1 MDNEIRNVALFLREK
16 IQNLRENNLP
26 NPITVEAIQDGQCP
40 NIPAELSE
48 FYRILYT
55 GSNNAASQRVERY
68 IRSLAD
74 DDIYKTTHGAVKPS
88 KHMLLGMGLK
98 SITGSRKVQ
107 EIVNHFG
114 HCIGYHTA
122 EEYETQ
128 IAAKIIEKKQ
138 VLPDGLEARKWLS
151 TISAMDNYDESM
163 YHDTQGICLQN
174 EVLIVSSPLA
184 TTMGPTSSEAITGE
198 SSSSGHIM
206 PTVTTSMKKRSLEIP
221 NQELEPVRKKLK
233 ISRCSFSRHVMD
245 KPENYQASV
254 ARDVAWTISCITN
267 KQTPM
272 WSGWN
277 STITKDDLP
286 AQKIGYLV
294 YIGAPPSYTA

>member
-1 MDNEIRNVALFLREK
+1 MNVALFLREK
-16 IQNLRENNLP
+16 IQNLCENKLP

-55 GSNNAASQRVERY
+55 GSNNEASQRVERY
-68 IRSLAD
+68 IRSSAE
-74 DDIYKTTHGAVKPS
+74 DDIYKTTYGAVKPS

-138 VLPDGLEARKWLS
+138 VLPDGLEARKGLS
-151 TISAMDNYDESM
+151 TISAWDNYDESM
-163 YHDTQGICLQN
+163 YHDTQGTVYKMKFPLYHHHWQQQCAQQAQKQSQQN
-174 EVLIVSSPLA
+174 PHHQV
-184 TTMGPTSSEAITGE
+184 
-198 SSSSGHIM
+198 
-206 PTVTTSMKKRSLEIP
+206 
-221 NQELEPVRKKLK
+221 
-233 ISRCSFSRHVMD
+233 
-245 KPENYQASV
+245 
-254 ARDVAWTISCITN
+254 ISC
-267 KQTPM
+267 Q
-272 WSGWN
+272 
-277 STITKDDLP
+277 
-286 AQKIGYLV
+286 Q
-294 YIGAPPSYTA
+294 

>member
-1 MDNEIRNVALFLREK
+1 MAVRYRLIKRVRNKVSLSISLDAMDNEIRNVALFLREK
-16 IQNLRENNLP
+16 IQNLRENKLP

-68 IRSLAD
+68 IRSSAE

-88 KHMLLGMGLK
+88 KLMLLGMGLK

-138 VLPDGLEARKWLS
+138 DLPDGLEARKGLS
-151 TISAMDNYDESM
+151 TISAWDNYDESM
-163 YHDTQGICLQN
+163 YHDTLGICIFYWKAVFSPNAFLSGKHYNQARRMH
-174 EVLIVSSPLA
+174 VLVSS
-184 TTMGPTSSEAITGE
+184 
-198 SSSSGHIM
+198 
-206 PTVTTSMKKRSLEIP
+206 
-221 NQELEPVRKKLK
+221 QKL
-233 ISRCSFSRHVMD
+233 S
-245 KPENYQASV
+245 
-254 ARDVAWTISCITN
+254 
-267 KQTPM
+267 
-272 WSGWN
+272 
-277 STITKDDLP
+277 
-286 AQKIGYLV
+286 
-294 YIGAPPSYTA
+294 